1 MQKIEKQK
9 SIAVLVATA
18 ALGAGG
24 ALPNFAQAL
33 SFESGE
39 WQFDVDTSLTGAA
52 QWRTESR
59 DKTLSTDPSSLNY
72 NDGNNNFDDGSM
84 TSAKGS
90 FILELAGQRDN
101 LSFFVRTDGLY
112 DYVYEDQKTDLSEQN
127 YLTYNAAIPNYGTVK
142 RGDFPDGTLDEHGKR
157 MRLLEA
163 FIDYEV
169 DLANQGGS
177 IRVGRQVIAWGEALL
192 YQGVNALQNP
202 LDAGVALSPGVEAK
216 EIFLPT
222 GAIDLK
228 WNFTDNISTEAYYKL
243 EWDKSTLPGV
253 GSFLSPADTGPGG
266 ERVILTDGVTAP
278 VIGEKKADDEG
289 QWGLLV
295 RYVTDYGTTYSI
307 SRSRSHAN
315 TPGIE
320 LFLNNDDINDYVLT
334 GDGNLQNSYSREIY
348 LEGIDVWQFGVNTT
362 WGEASVYADIAYT
375 DNGPFVDRSEY
386 VDVEGNRI
394 RASTTRGNYRQL
406 ILGMLDVYT
415 ALPWLAER
423 FTLTAEAIYQ
433 SNNLGKSEREDAPY
447 GITEDA
453 WGYRLNAILSYY
465 AVLPGLDLDIPMSWR
480 QDVDG
485 YGASVLQNSLLEGQ
499 KWASVGA
506 KAYYLDNWEFEAK
519 YSFYFGNDDPGEPI
533 LADRDNV
540 TVSAK
545 YKF

>member
-1 MQKIEKQK
+1 MQKIHKQK
-9 SIAVLVATA
+9 TIAVLVAGA
-18 ALGAGG
+18 AWIAGS
-24 ALPNFAQAL
+24 AL
-33 SFESGE
+33 STTAMALTFDAGD
-39 WQFDVDTSLTGAA
+39 WQLDLDTSLTGAA

-59 DKTLSTDPSSLNY
+59 DKKLSTDPDNLNY

-90 FILELAGQRDN
+90 FILEFAGKREN

-112 DYVYEDQKTDLSEQN
+112 DYVYEDKRSDLSEEN
-127 YLTYNAAIPNYGTVK
+127 YLTYNGAIPNFGTVK
-142 RGDFPDGTLDEHGKR
+142 RGDFPDDTLDEHGKR
-157 MRLLEA
+157 LRLLEA
-163 FIDYEV
+163 FVNYDIDLESQ
-169 DLANQGGS
+169 AGS
-177 IRVGRQVIAWGEALL
+177 VRLGRQVIAWGEALL

-222 GAIDLK
+222 GAFDVK
-228 WNFTDNISTEAYYKL
+228 WNFTDNISSEAYYKL
-243 EWDKSTLPGV
+243 EWEKSTLPGV
-253 GSFLSPADTGPGG
+253 GSFLSPADTGPGA

-278 VIGEKKADDEG
+278 VISEDKPGYED
-289 QWGLLV
+289 QWGLLL
-295 RYVTDYGTTYSI
+295 RYVTDYGTTFSV
-307 SRSRSHAN
+307 SRSRSNAN

-320 LFLNNDDINDYVLT
+320 LFLNAGDITNYVLT
-334 GDGNLQNSYSREIY
+334 GDGNLKNSYSREIY
-348 LEGIDVWQFGVNTT
+348 LDSIDVWQFGVNTT
-362 WGEASVYADIAYT
+362 WGEASVYADLVYV

-386 VDVEGNRI
+386 VDAEGNRI
-394 RASTTRGNYRQL
+394 RASTVRGEYQQL

-433 SNNLGKSEREDAPY
+433 TNNLGKSEREDAPY

-453 WGYRLNAILSYY
+453 WGYRLNASLSYY
-465 AVLPGLDLDIPMSWR
+465 SVLPGMDLEIPLSWR

-485 YGASVLQNSLLEGQ
+485 YGASVLQNSLIEGQ

-506 KAYYLDNWEFEAK
+506 KALYLDNWEFEAK

-540 TVSAK
+540 TLSAK